1 MMYRLITIPF
11 QCSNIDKQQ
20 KKRKKQD
27 KNNHEL
33 NPRTTMLGSGMSGM
47 FSRSASIQA
56 GSGEKSKKFAWGRKT
71 ERTGM
76 CTTQMEI

>member
-1 MMYRLITIPF
+1 MI
-11 QCSNIDKQQ
+11 NN
-20 KKRKKQD
+20 RKKERNKT

-56 GSGEKSKKFAWGRKT
+56 GSAEKSKKFAWGQKT
-71 ERTGM
+71 ERTGV
-76 CTTQMEI
+76 CSTQMET